1 MPQLIITTATR
12 ERRQVALKPHDN
24 TLGRGAY
31 NDIVIESPQ
40 ASRQHAVITVEA
52 AFTTI
57 RDLGSRNGTFVNGDR
72 IESQAL
78 ADGDI
83 VRIGSHD
90 MVFVAGDQEF
100 SRIEAQRVPTVPGF
114 PPDLDGGRDRE
125 DGHEPTMPHPPDN
138 RRGKP

>member
-1 MPQLIITTATR
+1 MPHLTTTTAAGETS
-12 ERRQVALKPHDN
+12 QVTLNPHDN
-24 TLGRGAY
+24 TLGRGAH
-31 NDIVIESPQ
+31 NNIVIASAQ

-57 RDLGSRNGTFVNGDR
+57 RDLGSRNGTFVNGER

-78 ADGDI
+78 VDGDVI
-83 VRIGSHD
+83 QLGTHEMR
-90 MVFVAGDQEF
+90 FVEGEQEF

-114 PPDLDGGRDRE
+114 PPDLDPDRDPH
-125 DGHEPTMPHPPDN
+125 HEPTRPDVPLS